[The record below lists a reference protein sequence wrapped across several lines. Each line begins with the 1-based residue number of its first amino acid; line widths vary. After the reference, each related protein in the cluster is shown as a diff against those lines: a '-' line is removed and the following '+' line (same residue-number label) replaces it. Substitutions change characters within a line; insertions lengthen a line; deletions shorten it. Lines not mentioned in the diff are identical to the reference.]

1 MYKII
6 TIDGKDYKMEY
17 SIEASLYSDCAESII
32 TLMDGMSANKE
43 TSEVVHNVL
52 NIPDVAL
59 TLFYAGLIEHH
70 GTDGDGS
77 VESKADAK
85 RLIRKYLAEHKD
97 EDGAD
102 FWGILNM
109 CIDQMAEDGFFK
121 LIGLETMLNSP
132 KKKPKVPTDHIK
144 ATKK

>member
-1 MYKII
+1 MYKVI
-6 TIDGKDYKMEY
+6 TINNKDYKLEY

-32 TLMDGMSANKE
+32 TLMDGMSNKKD
-43 TSEVVHNVL
+43 TAEVVHNVL

-70 GTDGDGS
+70 GADGDGT
-77 VESKADAK
+77 VTSKASAK
-85 RLIRKYLAEHKD
+85 NLIKMYLSEHKG
-97 EDGAD
+97 EDSAD

-132 KKKPKVPTDHIK
+132 KKAPKVPMDHK
-144 ATKK
+144 SPTKK